1 MLVISRKIN
10 EKIKIGD
17 NIEIYII
24 SIDKNQIKLGI
35 EAPKEVTILRGE
47 LIESI
52 KEENKKAIKTINI
65 ENLKNFSKVINENKS
80 TGKS

>member
-17 NIEIYII
+17 NIEVYVI

-52 KEENKKAIKTINI
+52 KEENKKAVKAISV